1 MQAQPLF
8 PAEVLAQAD
17 ALLDLCRR
25 RQLTV
30 AVAES
35 CTGGL
40 ICAALTEISGASD
53 VFTHGFITY
62 ANPAKTGMIDV
73 PAQALNSYGA
83 VSEPIARAM
92 AEGARRASGAS
103 LAVSVTGIAG
113 PGGETPGKKVGLVH
127 MACASGSAETLH
139 EEHHFQGT
147 RGQIRLA
154 ATAAALTLLMR
165 QAAFA

>member
-1 MQAQPLF
+1 MVEQTIF
-8 PAEVLAQAD
+8 PAELLAQAD
-17 ALLDLCRR
+17 ALLGLCRR

-40 ICAALTEISGASD
+40 ICAALTEIPGASD

-62 ANPAKTGMIDV
+62 ANPAKMAMINV
-73 PAQALNSYGA
+73 PAQTLNSYGA

-92 AEGARRASGAS
+92 AEGARRAALAS

-113 PGGETPGKKVGLVH
+113 PGGETPGKAVGLVH
-127 MACASGSAETLH
+127 IACAAENAQTLH

-154 ATAAALTLLMR
+154 ATSAALALLMR
-165 QAAFA
+165 QANAV